1 MLVKVPCGKGEQIAE
16 IPEAIRVVTGRLN
29 AVKKV
34 DDAATEIRRALKEL
48 AGPVDLHKIRNAST
62 VAIAVSDITRPVP
75 NRVILPVLIDWLNAA
90 GVADDKIRLIIG
102 GGLHRPATDEEMA
115 IILGPDMFV
124 RIKSYAHNARA
135 ADQLVYLGASAA
147 GTPVYVNRLFYEAD
161 VRISTGM
168 IDPHQF
174 MGFTAGVKGVVIG
187 LGGKETIEKNHAR
200 MFNEGADL
208 GRVEDNPVHRDLEDI
223 GRIIGLDMV
232 LNVVLNE
239 RKEILKG
246 AAGHPVQAH
255 RAGVEFA
262 RQVFGVPLERADIVI
277 SSPGGFPKDI
287 NVYQA
292 QKALT
297 PAAQIV
303 KPGGTIILVAECR
316 EGSGEELFEEEMALY
331 SAPQDIVSSFKQKT
345 FVAGAHKAYLWG
357 RTLCAVRTVVV
368 SGQIDA
374 GLAKLLMVEVY
385 PSLEEAVA
393 EVLPAYPGD
402 CTIAVL
408 PYASSVIPLLAK
420 EE

>member
-1 MLVKVPCGKGEQIAE
+1 MLVNVPCGKGEQIAE
-16 IPEAIRVVTGRLN
+16 IPDTVRVVTGRLN
-29 AVKKV
+29 SAKKLEN
-34 DDAATEIRRALKEL
+34 AAAEIRRALKEL
-48 AGPVDLHKIRNAST
+48 AGPVDLDKIRNAST

-75 NRVILPVLIDWLNAA
+75 NRVILPILIDWLNAV
-90 GVADDKIRLIIG
+90 GVDADKMRLVIG
-102 GGLHRPATDEEMA
+102 GGLHRPATGEEMA
-115 IILGPDMFV
+115 IMLGQDV
-124 RIKSYAHNARA
+124 LDRVKTYAHDARA
-135 ADQLVYLGASAA
+135 ADQLVYLGTSAA

-161 VRISTGM
+161 VKISTGM

-187 LGGKETIEKNHAR
+187 LGGKETIERNHAR

-208 GRVEDNPVHRDLEDI
+208 GRVADNPVRQDLEDI
-223 GRIIGLDMV
+223 GGIIGLDMV

-239 RKEILKG
+239 RKEILKV

-255 RAGVEFA
+255 CAGVEFA
-262 RQVFGVPLERADIVI
+262 WQVFGVPLERADIVI

-303 KPGGTIILVAECR
+303 KPGGTIILVAECV

-331 SAPQDIVSSFKQKT
+331 AAPQDIISSFKQKP

-357 RTLCAVRTVVV
+357 RTLCEARTIVV
-368 SGQIDA
+368 SGQLNTS
-374 GLAKLLMVEVY
+374 LAKLLMVEVY
-385 PSLEEAVA
+385 PSLEEAIA

-402 CTIAVL
+402 CTIVVL
-408 PYASSVIPLLAK
+408 PYASSLIPLLTK